1 MESQRLHRILALD
14 MSTSTGWAVIDE
26 GEELVDYGTIV
37 QKVWG
42 ETAPYNTEKEGYPFN
57 YLDAAKRMML
67 NIFDVYYKF
76 APDVIVIEETNKGK
90 NRFAQKMLEFIH
102 CLVIDICRD
111 EEVRVV
117 YLDTSK
123 WRQTM
128 SLYMSKEDK
137 KKNADLRK
145 AKKAGKKARGKITKK
160 HLSVRMVNKLYN
172 LNMKMKDNDVCDAIL
187 VGLAYFRSQKC
198 KMNNL

>member
-1 MESQRLHRILALD
+1 MEYQKLHRILALD
-14 MSTSTGWAVIDE
+14 ISTQTGWAIIDE
-26 GEELVDYGTIV
+26 EEKLVDHGTIV

-42 ETAPYNTEKEGYPFN
+42 KNAPYNTEEEGYPFN
-57 YLDAAKRMML
+57 YVDAAKRMML
-67 NIFDVYYKF
+67 NIFDVYHKF
-76 APDVIVIEETNKGK
+76 IPDVVVIEETNKGK

-102 CLVIDICRD
+102 CLVVDVCRD
-111 EEVRVV
+111 EEIRVI

-128 SLYMSKEDK
+128 GLYMSKEDK
-137 KKNADLRK
+137 QNNADIRK
-145 AKKAGKKARGKITKK
+145 AKKEGKKARGKITKK

-187 VGLAYFRSQKC
+187 VGLAYLRSQRC
-198 KMNNL
+198 KMNDL